1 MVMTSWL
8 PSNLLYFQLGMR
20 WARSWARA
28 AQCVTT
34 VPSYPAP
41 SPPRHNSVSTCTT
54 VCSYKPEPCLQ
65 GVPLSWDSAG
75 GWLMGLSSLKISTW
89 SSSWRHYSRTK
100 TCPSVCTV
108 RCADTRLSTD
118 RLLIMYSIHF
128 NFEWLPL
135 IEESVTYKM
144 QFNSILSS

>member
-1 MVMTSWL
+1 M

-54 VCSYKPEPCLQ
+54 GCSYKPEPCLQ
-65 GVPLSWDSAG
+65 GVPISWDSAG
-75 GWLMGLSSLKISTW
+75 DWWDSLLSRSLPGHPHDVTTPEP
-89 SSSWRHYSRTK
+89 R
-100 TCPSVCTV
+100 PAQVCAQCGV
-108 RCADTRLSTD
+108 QIQDYQTD

-135 IEESVTYKM
+135 IEESVIYKM
-144 QFNSILSS
+144 QYNSILSS